1 MITLRARLLN
11 LMEKIGYK
19 FKNEKYLLEAIT
31 HSSYAHEH
39 SYLGIKNNEKLEFLG
54 DSVLDL
60 ITTEYLIE
68 THKTFNEGEL
78 SKLKSQIISETVFSS
93 ISTEIGL
100 GDYLYFSNGEIAS
113 GGKYRKSILGD
124 AFEAL
129 IGAVFKDSDYY
140 TTREV
145 ALNLLKNKIEHINE
159 IEGVRDYKTDLQEY
173 VQSKYKIT
181 PEYILVDTA
190 GPDHDKI
197 FKVNV
202 IVNGQIRGEGI
213 AKSKKEAEK
222 SAAKNALENWE

>member
-1 MITLRARLLN
+1 MKDRLSS
-11 LMEKIGYK
+11 LMRKIDYK

-39 SYLGIKNNEKLEFLG
+39 SHLGIKNNEKLEFLG

-60 ITTEYLIE
+60 ITTEYLVK
-68 THKTFNEGEL
+68 THQALNEGEL

-100 GDYLYFSNGEIAS
+100 GNYLYFSNGEIAS

-129 IGAVFKDSDYY
+129 IGAVFIDSDYY
-140 TTREV
+140 VARDV
-145 ALNLLKNKIEHINE
+145 ALKLLKDKIDHIDE

-173 VQSKYKIT
+173 VQSKYKVT

-190 GPDHDKI
+190 GPDHDKV

-202 IVNGQIRGEGI
+202 MINGKIRGEGI

-222 SAAKNALENWE
+222 IAAKNALENWE